1 MGRMKLRKSQTA
13 KPIIII
19 SRTMARH
26 SEMVCSNLSIQTGRH
41 IITISRTMVRPIPVV
56 IKELMPGIQEMPKTV
71 LRK

>member
-13 KPIIII
+13 KPSIII